1 MVNFTDL
8 KLIFDPLKSA
18 YLVITSQAI
27 QKYYKTLLPDSQNQI
42 LFMNKYSYLITFT
55 MRNCQRGEIFLQK
68 LDM

>member
-42 LFMNKYSYLITFT
+42 FFMNKYSYLITFT